1 MHCISSSAEPMC
13 ITSFMQMH
21 LMCVRIF
28 AINSSK
34 HFFIMNLFDLG
45 MLLLSSIAIA
55 SLASGILRSNLNLQ
69 FRSLVII
76 CTMTMGSRQKE
87 PFAAVCAQERLAH
100 RYVVREEMVYEA
112 FGAIIPHLSSVIL
125 RALLPNPNF
134 SSQPFESSTLG
145 CITSW

>member
-1 MHCISSSAEPMC
+1 MSVSLPSLVGAISFEHVSCRDSP
-13 ITSFMQMH
+13 
-21 LMCVRIF
+21 
-28 AINSSK
+28 
-34 HFFIMNLFDLG
+34 
-45 MLLLSSIAIA
+45 SIRESTMA

-100 RYVVREEMVYEA
+100 SYVVREEMVYEA

-125 RALLPNPNF
+125 SALLPNPNF
-134 SSQPFESSTLG
+134 SSQPFERYTVIPLG
-145 CITSW
+145 MYNFVIDERYYYSIYV

>member
-1 MHCISSSAEPMC
+1 MSVS
-13 ITSFMQMH
+13 
-21 LMCVRIF
+21 L
-28 AINSSK
+28 SK
-34 HFFIMNLFDLG
+34 HFIMNLFDLG

-100 RYVVREEMVYEA
+100 SYVVREEMAYEA
-112 FGAIIPHLSSVIL
+112 FGAIISTSSLVSHFVTQPS
-125 RALLPNPNF
+125 LPNPNF
-134 SSQPFESSTLG
+134 SSQPFESSTL
-145 CITSW
+145 SFLWDV